1 MIKIDFQIK
10 KNQEL
15 LLSVM
20 MKIGWFLSC
29 LLMTIPF
36 LAACSSSGQTQMTP
50 EKFKDM
56 VAMLLKLDE
65 LKKKEIITEAEFQLQ
80 KKRLLG
86 EEKQAE
92 GK

>member
-1 MIKIDFQIK
+1 MR
-10 KNQEL
+10 
-15 LLSVM
+15 
-20 MKIGWFLSC
+20 IGWFLWC
-29 LLMTIPF
+29 LLMTVPF
-36 LAACSSSGQTQMTP
+36 LAACSSSGQAQMTP

-65 LKKKEIITEAEFQLQ
+65 LKKKEVITEAEFQLQ

-92 GK
+92 VK

>member
-1 MIKIDFQIK
+1 
-10 KNQEL
+10 
-15 LLSVM
+15 
-20 MKIGWFLSC
+20 MKIIK
-29 LLMTIPF
+29 LMLCAVTVSAVLCGCGSF
-36 LAACSSSGQTQMTP
+36 GQTQMTP

-65 LKKKEIITEAEFQLQ
+65 LKKKNIITEAEFQLQ
-80 KKRLLG
+80 KKKLLG

>member
-1 MIKIDFQIK
+1 
-10 KNQEL
+10 
-15 LLSVM
+15 M
-20 MKIGWFLSC
+20 MRIGWFLWC
-29 LLMTIPF
+29 LLMTVPF
-36 LAACSSSGQTQMTP
+36 LAACSSSGQAQMTP

-65 LKKKEIITEAEFQLQ
+65 LKKKEVITEAEFQLQ

-92 GK
+92 VK